1 MPRLIPPPVREN
13 RGYVTPCLIWR
24 GRPSAQGYGRTTV
37 DGEVRPA
44 HVAAWEAENGP
55 VPEGHEIDHLCYQR
69 MCVDLEHLECVS
81 GDENRRRAAERR
93 WNGMTAEQ
101 RSEAGRQRVV
111 AKRQNGTLVDAEL
124 HAQIR
129 ERLVAGDTYRVI
141 NAAIGCSFTTI
152 KRVKEAMAS
161 G

>member
-44 HVAAWEAENGP
+44 HVAAWEKKNGP
-55 VPEGHEIDHLCYQR
+55 VPDGHEIDHLCYQR
-69 MCVDLEHLECVS
+69 MCVDLEHLECVT
-81 GDENRRRAAERR
+81 GAENRRRAAQRRHDGATDAERSAAAR
-93 WNGMTAEQ
+93 H
-101 RSEAGRQRVV
+101 RVEV
-111 AKRQNGTLVDAEL
+111 RRANGTLRDDAMHEE
-124 HAQIR
+124 IR
-129 ERLVAGDTYRVI
+129 RLLDAGATTREIQESV
-141 NAAIGCSFTTI
+141 GCSAMTVS
-152 KRVKEAMAS
+152 RVRNR